1 MKSIEQIVD
10 SLTLIFTSPSY
21 ALEKMYK
28 ENYAENEKVEK
39 EQKKK

>member
-10 SLTLIFTSPSY
+10 SLTLIFTRPY
-21 ALEKMYK
+21 ALEQMYK
-28 ENYAENEKVEK
+28 EIYVENDKMEK